1 MVFFSPF
8 PHIKAKIKKTLD
20 KHDNKCYNTHNAKM
34 RSILTEVNMAATKKD
49 DLIVDEMSETI
60 LNATEELAVTFG
72 ARNVT
77 VSKIL
82 HKLGVTNRVFY
93 NRFHNVDEV
102 LEAVYA
108 RSILKIRTELNDD
121 FETADEFFEYVM
133 QVCLHTIVRSYE
145 TKMNFNHYI
154 FEHDSLSKSNCD
166 WWTGQI
172 EKLINKAKERGFIK
186 NVDSYKVSYSIW
198 CFIRGFNADA
208 VSRGIPK
215 EEALEYYKYTFNFLL
230 EGMRK

>member
-1 MVFFSPF
+1 
-8 PHIKAKIKKTLD
+8 
-20 KHDNKCYNTHNAKM
+20 
-34 RSILTEVNMAATKKD
+34 MATTKKD
-49 DLIVDEMSETI
+49 ELIVDEMSETI
-60 LNATEELAVTFG
+60 LDTAENLAVSLG
-72 ARNVT
+72 AKNVT

-82 HKLGVTNRVFY
+82 SSLGITNRVFY
-93 NRFHNVDEV
+93 NRFHNIDDV
-102 LEAVYA
+102 LETIYT
-108 RSILKIRTELNDD
+108 RSILKIRTELTAD
-121 FETADEFFEYVM
+121 FNSTDEFFDYVM
-133 QVCLHTIVRSYE
+133 KACLHTIVRSYE

-172 EKLINKAKERGFIK
+172 AKLIDAAKEKGFIK
-186 NVDSYKVSYSIW
+186 NVDSHKVSYSIW

-215 EEALEYYKYTFNFLL
+215 EEALEYYRYTFRFLL

>member
-1 MVFFSPF
+1 MP
-8 PHIKAKIKKTLD
+8 K
-20 KHDNKCYNTHNAKM
+20 
-34 RSILTEVNMAATKKD
+34 TKKD
-49 DLIVDEMSETI
+49 ELIVDEMSETI
-60 LNATEELAVTFG
+60 LNATEELAVSAG

-82 HKLGVTNRVFY
+82 TKLNITNRVFY

-108 RSILKIRTELNDD
+108 RSILKIRTELADD
-121 FETADEFFEYVM
+121 FETADEFFDYVM
-133 QVCLHTIVRSYE
+133 KACLHTIVRSYE

-166 WWTGQI
+166 WWTSQI
-172 EKLINKAKERGFIK
+172 GKLIDKAKSKGFIK
-186 NVDSYKVSYSIW
+186 DVDSHKVSYSIW

-215 EEALEYYKYTFNFLL
+215 DEALEYYRYTFAYLL
-230 EGMRK
+230 AGLKK

>member
-1 MVFFSPF
+1 
-8 PHIKAKIKKTLD
+8 
-20 KHDNKCYNTHNAKM
+20 
-34 RSILTEVNMAATKKD
+34 MATTKKSE
-49 DLIVDEMSETI
+49 LIVDDMCETI
-60 LNATEELAVTFG
+60 LDATEELAVLSG

-82 HKLGVTNRVFY
+82 ARLNITNRVFY
-93 NRFHNVDEV
+93 NRYHNVDEV

-108 RSILKIRTELNDD
+108 RSILKIRTELADD
-121 FETADEFFEYVM
+121 FETSEDFFDYVM
-133 QVCLHTIVRSYE
+133 QVCMQSIVRSYE

-172 EKLINKAKERGFIK
+172 AKLIDKAKEKGFIK
-186 NVDSYKVSYSIW
+186 DVDSQKVSYSIW

-208 VSRGIPK
+208 VSRGIPRD
-215 EEALEYYKYTFNFLL
+215 EALEYYRYTFGYLL
-230 EGMRK
+230 DGLKK

>member
-1 MVFFSPF
+1 
-8 PHIKAKIKKTLD
+8 
-20 KHDNKCYNTHNAKM
+20 
-34 RSILTEVNMAATKKD
+34 MATTKKSE
-49 DLIVDEMSETI
+49 LIVDDMCETI
-60 LNATEELAVTFG
+60 LDATEELAVLSG

-82 HKLGVTNRVFY
+82 ARLNITNRVFY
-93 NRFHNVDEV
+93 NRYHNVDEV

-108 RSILKIRTELNDD
+108 RSILKIRTELVDD
-121 FETADEFFEYVM
+121 FETSEDFFDYVM
-133 QVCLHTIVRSYE
+133 QVCMQSIVRSYE

-172 EKLINKAKERGFIK
+172 AKLIDKAKEKGFIK
-186 NVDSYKVSYSIW
+186 DVDSQKVSYSIW

-208 VSRGIPK
+208 VSRGIPRD
-215 EEALEYYKYTFNFLL
+215 EALEYYRYTFGYLL
-230 EGMRK
+230 DGLKK